1 MKKLIALILCLALPA
16 LAADLKLEADAGS
29 AGFVDAK
36 TIAVDIVPGGTK
48 ITVCLILE
56 SLDFTLAGAEYTITF
71 PTWLS
76 LINVSAVG
84 TGDPPY
90 KVDTTA
96 TGLDT
101 VDVQKLPADGT
112 GADTAT
118 TFDNN
123 RGRARIGFVI
133 TDSASRPSSGAS
145 RILAKMDF
153 LMGRDYDISGSART
167 EASCISASEVISV
180 INSSTGSSLDPIFAD
195 DTASAVTVTG
205 SGAALEVILT
215 NSSTTIIKGDVNKS
229 GALTTLD
236 IGPLIQCAVFGQ
248 GSALCPY
255 AGDPLADFLIAADIN
270 CSGNVSTL
278 DVGPGINRALGNFSF
293 LKTNLSDFYTLS
305 SEKGVLQV
313 NGEGKIGFVTSVEF
327 ALKGSVSFGELVL
340 DRAAEKEG
348 WSAVG
353 RLFPERNVYR
363 YILFNAR
370 GVDALLPNL
379 QIPYEAQ
386 TGDAQIAVR
395 GVENYLTDNSGV
407 EYMPSIEEYGILP
420 EKETGK
426 NSNRK

>member
-1 MKKLIALILCLALPA
+1 MKKLIALVLCLALPA

-36 TIAVDIVPGGTK
+36 NIEISTVPGGTK
-48 ITVCLILE
+48 VTVCLILE
-56 SLDFTLAGAEYTITF
+56 NLDFTLAGAEYTVTF
-71 PTWLS
+71 PTWLT
-76 LINVSAVG
+76 LINISAVG

-90 KVDTTA
+90 KIDTTA

-101 VDVQKLPADGT
+101 ANVQKLPADGT

-133 TDSASRPSSGAS
+133 TETADRPNSGAS

-153 LMGRDYDISGSART
+153 LIGRDYDISGSART
-167 EASCISASEVISV
+167 EATCISASEVITV

-195 DTASAVTVTG
+195 DTASAVAVNG
-205 SGAALEVILT
+205 SGADLEVNLT
-215 NSSTTIIKGDVNKS
+215 NSTTTIIKGDVNKS

-236 IGPLIQCAVFGQ
+236 VGPLIQCAVFGQ
-248 GSALCPY
+248 ASALCPWS
-255 AGDPLADFLIAADIN
+255 ADSLTDYLIAADIN
-270 CSGNVSTL
+270 CSGAVSTL

-293 LKTNLSDFYTLS
+293 LKANLSEFYTLS

-313 NGEGKIGFVTSVEF
+313 SGEGKPGFVTSVDF
-327 ALKGSVSFGELVL
+327 AVKGNIQFGELAL
-340 DRAAEKEG
+340 DAAAEKEG
-348 WSAVG
+348 WSVVG
-353 RLFPERNVYR
+353 HYFAERGVYR
-363 YILFNAR
+363 YLLFNAQ
-370 GVDALLPNL
+370 GVDSLLPNL

-386 TGDAQIAVR
+386 AGAQIAIR
-395 GVENYLTDNSGV
+395 GVESYLSDNTMV
-407 EYMPSIEEYGILP
+407 EYMPSIEEFSILS

-426 NSNRK
+426 NQNRK